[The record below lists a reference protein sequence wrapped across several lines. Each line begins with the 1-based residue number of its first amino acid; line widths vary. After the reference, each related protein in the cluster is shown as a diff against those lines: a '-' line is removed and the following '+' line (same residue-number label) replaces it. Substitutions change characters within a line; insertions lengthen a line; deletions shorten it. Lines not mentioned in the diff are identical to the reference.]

1 MKVGLCASPLT
12 RLRMGYGHVGR
23 SDGEIRKK
31 CSAFGG
37 RDLQGEAGV
46 AQQRFVSRVEVKTE
60 G

>member
-1 MKVGLCASPLT
+1 MCISPDT
-12 RLRMGYGHVGR
+12 FRMGYGQVGR